1 MVVSESLVGDLDIL
15 DHLELFNST
24 VLAGQALNIS
34 QSSCSRRYRAFSDQF
49 DLGFD
54 RVDGQYKATRN
65 QDVLLALRQA
75 AQKSRVRQHHYRCAF
90 GWQLGS
96 LRPTAG
102 SNLPEN
108 EVPISNMDSWTILSF
123 LENRLIDYWIG
134 GLLEY
139 TSILQKPMQELGTE
153 PIAMSQSLR
162 AVPLCWWNLE
172 LVAHQE
178 HPLHKQPTITPEQLR
193 PYPSPAI
200 DMGMAPTLMR
210 LLQQQGLA
218 NTRSGLSEHQWSQW
232 QGAAADG
239 TSLSYAG
246 PQDREKLEELSVVP
260 LPYNLD
266 ITEAAGLIGHRD
278 AIEDPV
284 FKGQWETIRQELRN
298 GASSQETDIHWF
310 S

>member
-15 DHLELFNST
+15 DYLELFNST
-24 VLAGQALNIS
+24 VLAAQSLNIS

-54 RVDGQYKATRN
+54 RIDGQYKATRN
-65 QDVLLALRQA
+65 QDVLLNLRQA
-75 AQKSRVRQHHYRCAF
+75 AQKSRVRQHHFRCAF
-90 GWQLGS
+90 GWQLGAMV
-96 LRPTAG
+96 PAAG
-102 SNLPEN
+102 SSLSEA
-108 EVPISNMDSWTILSF
+108 EVRISNMDSWSILSF

-139 TSILQKPMQELGTE
+139 ISILQKPMQELGSE

-162 AVPLCWWNLE
+162 AVPLCYWNLE
-172 LVAHQE
+172 LVAHHD
-178 HPLHKQPTITPEQLR
+178 HPLRKLGEITTESLR
-193 PYPSPAI
+193 LYPSPAV

-232 QGAAADG
+232 QGAASDG
-239 TSLSYAG
+239 NSLSYAG
-246 PQDREKLEELSVVP
+246 PQDRAKLEALSVAP
-260 LPYNLD
+260 LAYNLN

-284 FKGQWETIRQELRN
+284 FKGQWETICQNLRS
-298 GASSQETDIHWF
+298 GVAPQETSIHWYH
-310 S
+310 

>member
-1 MVVSESLVGDLDIL
+1 
-15 DHLELFNST
+15 
-24 VLAGQALNIS
+24 
-34 QSSCSRRYRAFSDQF
+34 
-49 DLGFD
+49 
-54 RVDGQYKATRN
+54 
-65 QDVLLALRQA
+65 
-75 AQKSRVRQHHYRCAF
+75 
-90 GWQLGS
+90 
-96 LRPTAG
+96 
-102 SNLPEN
+102 
-108 EVPISNMDSWTILSF
+108 
-123 LENRLIDYWIG
+123 
-134 GLLEY
+134 
-139 TSILQKPMQELGTE
+139 MQELGTE

-178 HPLHKQPTITPEQLR
+178 HPLHKQPPITPEHLR

-218 NTRSGLSEHQWSQW
+218 NTRSGLSEHHWSQW
-232 QGAAADG
+232 QGAAADSN
-239 TSLSYAG
+239 SLSYAG
-246 PQDREKLEELSVVP
+246 PQDRAKLEELSVVP

-284 FKGQWETIRQELRN
+284 FKGQWETISQELRKS
-298 GASSQETDIHWF
+298 ATSQVTGIYWF